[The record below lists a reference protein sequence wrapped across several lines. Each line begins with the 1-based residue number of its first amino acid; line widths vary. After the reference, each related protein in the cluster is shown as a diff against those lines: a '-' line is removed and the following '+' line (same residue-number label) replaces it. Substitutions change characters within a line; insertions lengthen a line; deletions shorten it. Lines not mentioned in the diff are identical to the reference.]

1 VAEENTALVADEGAQ
16 PLETELV
23 EQQQDETPEPIAN
36 LAKELGWVSK
46 DEFRGEPEKW
56 KPAEQFIRDGRDIQ
70 QTTARELRSLR
81 EQMERVGS
89 VTETIIQDRVTAA
102 QTEWQRKMTQAVDDG
117 DTETAL
123 KLADQR
129 PTAKPNGTGA
139 DPTVQSWVAKNPWF
153 NTDPLARVR
162 AEELS
167 GKLAHL
173 PVPEQLA
180 QVERAMK
187 REFPEHFPAP
197 VKAPPSTQTATG
209 RNANPSNRTKGFADM
224 PMESQQVARDFERLN
239 GVSKDDF
246 AKQYWANQ
254 AKKGSRA

>member
-1 VAEENTALVADEGAQ
+1 VADEDLALEGDGAQ
-16 PLETELV
+16 VEDTEGA
-23 EQQQDETPEPIAN
+23 EQQQETPEPIAS
-36 LAKELGWVSK
+36 LAKELGWVPK
-46 DEFRGEPEKW
+46 EEFRGEPDKW

-89 VTETIIQDRVTAA
+89 VTETIIQDRVATAQA
-102 QTEWQRKMTQAVDDG
+102 EWQRKMAQAVDDG

-129 PTAKPNGTGA
+129 PTAKPNGTGP

-153 NTDPLARVR
+153 NSDPLARVK

-167 GKLAHL
+167 GRLAHL

-180 QVERAMK
+180 QVERAIRK
-187 REFPEHFPAP
+187 DFPEHFAAPA
-197 VKAPPSTQTATG
+197 KQPPGVQTG
-209 RNANPSNRTKGFADM
+209 QSRNPNPSNRVKGFADM
-224 PMESQQVARDFERLN
+224 PLESQQVARDFERLN
-239 GVSKDDF
+239 GVPKDDF